1 MHCGADLSAGEPE
14 SGPAP
19 ENIPGGQ
26 ESTEVEWLQVLEG
39 STFMLSDHRG
49 DVMGGS
55 IAGMFHEDTR
65 HISRFVLHVG
75 DTRPAVLTSNSL
87 DHFSAAFFGR
97 LTTLRTSCPRHSVTR
112 S

>member
-1 MHCGADLSAGEPE
+1 MHCGRDLAAVAEA
-14 SGPAP
+14 PAP

-65 HISRFVLHVG
+65 HLSRFVLRIGAGPPRVS
-75 DTRPAVLTSNSL
+75 R
-87 DHFSAAFFGR
+87 
-97 LTTLRTSCPRHSVTR
+97 RTARDPR
-112 S
+112 

>member
-1 MHCGADLSAGEPE
+1 M
-14 SGPAP
+14 
-19 ENIPGGQ
+19 
-26 ESTEVEWLQVLEG
+26 LEG

-75 DTRPAVLTSNSL
+75 DTRPAALTSNSVA
-87 DHFSAAFFGR
+87 D
-97 LTTLRTSCPRHSVTR
+97 
-112 S
+112 